1 MKFSQLA
8 VLTAILFFILATVW
22 MFFPEQLL
30 TLWGIEPRQ
39 GTRVICRRSAAF
51 FVGVEVMCLLA
62 RNAEPSPARYALA
75 AGISTISI
83 ISAVLGLAEWREG
96 HVSGQILFA
105 VFIELF
111 LGIAFLLSNRAV
123 KKNFTGKHHR
133 VNNK

>member
-8 VLTAILFFILATVW
+8 ILTAVLFFILATVW

-30 TLWGIEPRQ
+30 TQWGIDPTP
-39 GTRVICRRSAAF
+39 GTSVISRRSAAF
-51 FVGVEVMCLLA
+51 FAGMGVMCVFA
-62 RNAEPSPARYALA
+62 RNAEPSPTRYALA
-75 AGISTISI
+75 AGISTISLI
-83 ISAVLGLAEWREG
+83 LAILGIVEWREG
-96 HVSGQILFA
+96 HVNGQILFA

-123 KKNFTGKHHR
+123 KKNFTDKRDR

>member
-8 VLTAILFFILATVW
+8 ILTSVLFFILALIW

-30 TLWGIEPRQ
+30 TQWGIEPTA

-51 FVGVEVMCLLA
+51 FMGVGVMCLLA
-62 RNAEPSPARYALA
+62 RNAQLSPARYALA

-83 ISAVLGLAEWREG
+83 ISAVLGLAEWCEA